1 MVFESPRFLKIQG
14 NDICF
19 TFHGLPTFEEKIA
32 KRPNGQLSIHDYTSI
47 LANLYSLNLETIVF
61 SMLCLFLADFWIKY
75 LSCSSMRYTS
85 LTFFVPLTRRQDAFS
100 LYDQYNNA
108 LKQKLLWP
116 RVIKLL
122 VDLNSSI
129 IIECIAIWFIC
140 FRIMSRLIFQ
150 IDYRSFTYYKG
161 IATSG
166 STRPVR
172 AQIEIWEFFKK
183 KC

>member
-19 TFHGLPTFEEKIA
+19 TFHGLPTFEEKIG

-122 VDLNSSI
+122 VDLNFSL

-140 FRIMSRLIFQ
+140 FRINYVTVNLSNWLPFIHLLQGYSYRRL
-150 IDYRSFTYYKG
+150 D
-161 IATSG
+161 
-166 STRPVR
+166 
-172 AQIEIWEFFKK
+172 
-183 KC
+183 